1 MSTAVTRYFVSS
13 IGRKQLIALTGLLLC
28 GFLVSHLLGN
38 ILILVGADAFN
49 LYAHKLISL
58 GALLYVA
65 EAGLTAIFAL
75 HFVLAIK
82 LTIENRVA
90 RGQQRY
96 YVKNRTGRGETIM
109 SATMP
114 YTGLVLLV
122 FLVLHILQFKF
133 GAHYTTT
140 VDGVEMRDLH
150 RLVVEYFQ
158 SPLNVA
164 WYVFAMAAAAM
175 HTAHGFQSAFQ
186 TFGWNHSVWM
196 PKIKILGYLYAV
208 FVAGGFAFITIMTHV
223 KGA

>member
-1 MSTAVTRYFVSS
+1 MSTAVSRYFVSS

-28 GFLVSHLLGN
+28 GFLVMHLLGN
-38 ILILVGADAFN
+38 ILILVSADAFN

-58 GALLYVA
+58 GVLLYVA
-65 EAGLTAIFAL
+65 EAGLALIFITHLGLAL
-75 HFVLAIK
+75 KVTL
-82 LTIENRVA
+82 ENKAA
-90 RGQQRY
+90 RGQKY

-109 SATMP
+109 SASMP
-114 YTGLVLLV
+114 YTGLILLV

-133 GAHYTTT
+133 GAYYTTT

-150 RLVVEYFQ
+150 RLIVEFFQ

-164 WYVFAMAAAAM
+164 WYVFAMTAAAV

-186 TFGWNHSVWM
+186 TFGWNHNVWM
-196 PKIKILGYLYAV
+196 PKIKNIGLVYAI
-208 FVAGGFAFITIMTHV
+208 FVGGGFALITIITHV

>member
-1 MSTAVTRYFVSS
+1 MSTAVSRYFVSS

-38 ILILVGADAFN
+38 ILILIGPEAFN
-49 LYAHKLISL
+49 LYAHKLISM

-65 EAGLTAIFAL
+65 EAGLTLVFL
-75 HFVLAIK
+75 VHLGLAMK
-82 LTIENRVA
+82 VTLENKAA
-90 RGQQRY
+90 RGQKY

-122 FLVLHILQFKF
+122 FLVLHILQFKY
-133 GAHYTTT
+133 GTYYSTQ

-164 WYVFAMAAAAM
+164 WYVFAMAAAAL
-175 HTAHGFQSAFQ
+175 HTSHGFQSAFQ

-196 PKIKILGYLYAV
+196 PKVKTLGIIYAITV
-208 FVAGGFAFITIMTHV
+208 SGGFALISILTHI